1 MLYIPCVEFQF
12 YLISKRGRDSDKEG
26 DNAPPALPLNEALHL
41 NHTSFK
47 GWVQHIQRV
56 YLLGFR
62 ISWSCLTYLM

>member
-12 YLISKRGRDSDKEG
+12 HLISKGGRDSGKEG

-47 GWVQHIQRV
+47 DE
-56 YLLGFR
+56 YS
-62 ISWSCLTYLM
+62 ISRGSTCLASAFPGPVSLT